1 MSIDRDLFRSVL
13 SRFASGVTII
23 TTHDDEGRDHGMTVS
38 AFSSLSLDP
47 PLVLIAIGH
56 DATMAPVMATAKSF
70 AVNILSAAQE
80 SLSRRFSGK
89 LDDRFSGVGTSR
101 GDLGDALLDDA
112 LATLVCRVVARHPAG
127 DHDIVVGEVESGT
140 AHDGRP
146 LLYYRSG
153 YAQLER

>member
-1 MSIDRDLFRSVL
+1 MSIDSDLFRSVL

-23 TTHDDEGRDHGMTVS
+23 TTHDGEGRDHGMTVS

-47 PLVLIAIGH
+47 PLVMVAIGH
-56 DATMAPVMATAKSF
+56 DATMAPVMATATSF
-70 AVNILSAAQE
+70 AVNILSDSQE

-89 LDDRFSGVGTSR
+89 LDDRFAGVGTVR
-101 GDLGDALLDDA
+101 GTLGDALLDDA
-112 LATLVCRVVARHPAG
+112 LATLECRVVARHPAG
-127 DHDIVVGEVESGT
+127 DHDIVVGEVEEGV

-146 LLYYRSG
+146 LLYYRGG